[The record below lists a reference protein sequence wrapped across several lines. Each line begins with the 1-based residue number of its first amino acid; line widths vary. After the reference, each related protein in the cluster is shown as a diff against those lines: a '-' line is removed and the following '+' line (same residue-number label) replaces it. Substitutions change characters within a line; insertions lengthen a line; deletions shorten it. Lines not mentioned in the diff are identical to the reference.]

1 MGETMRLHWSPRSPY
16 VRKVMIVAHELGL
29 ADRLQ
34 TVRTTVGGTTPHL
47 ELMHENPLGKI
58 PTLVL
63 HNGTI
68 IYDSPVIC
76 EYLDTLHNGPRLFPD
91 WPERLTALRRLA
103 LGDGMLDIALAWLGE
118 RFRPQEKQSQPH
130 VDLWRGKIRSCVDA
144 LEREAEALAA
154 SGFTIGHIAIGI
166 ALAYL
171 DFRFGDLNWRDGH
184 PRLAAWQAIF
194 DARPAVQANPPID
207 DR

>member
-1 MGETMRLHWSPRSPY
+1 MPETMKLHWSPRSPY

-47 ELMHENPLGKI
+47 ELMRENPLGKI

-63 HNGTI
+63 HDGTI

-76 EYLDTLHNGPRLFPD
+76 EYLDTLHNGLRLFPD

-118 RFRPQEKQSQPH
+118 RFRPKEKQSEPH
-130 VDLWRGKIRSCVDA
+130 MELWRGKIRSSVDA
-144 LEREAEALAA
+144 LEREADALTA
-154 SGFTIGHIAIGI
+154 SRFTIGHIAIGI

-171 DFRFGDLNWRDGH
+171 DFRFADLDWRDGH
-184 PRLAAWQAIF
+184 PRLAALQAMF
-194 DARPAVQANPPID
+194 DARPAVLANPPID